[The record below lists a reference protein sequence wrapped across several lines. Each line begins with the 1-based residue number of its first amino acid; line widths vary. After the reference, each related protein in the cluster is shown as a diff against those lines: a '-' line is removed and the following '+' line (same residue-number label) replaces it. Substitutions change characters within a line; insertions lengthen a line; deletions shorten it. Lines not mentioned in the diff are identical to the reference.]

1 MAEKLSA
8 LDADLLRVLS
18 LRHPDCIYEEFF
30 CERMVNDGLM
40 ERRGFLDGPSY
51 ELTDAGRERL
61 RDTQGGE
68 P

>member
-8 LDADLLRVLS
+8 PDADLLRVLS

-40 ERRGFLDGPSY
+40 ERRGFLADPAY
-51 ELTDAGRERL
+51 ELTDEGRAALARH
-61 RDTQGGE
+61 RGE
-68 P
+68 TK